1 MAIKRVSD
9 LDPISI
15 NSVKQT
21 LQAQDLIEVSEYS
34 DSTGTYVSKKITYN
48 DLMKSIQKDIH
59 GALVSAY

>member
-15 NSVKQT
+15 NNGKQT

-34 DSTGTYVSKKITYN
+34 DSGTYVSKKITYN